1 MVLTAAQTT
10 AFFQDNAQMG
20 IPAPTVAQM
29 AIEGIAAVEDL
40 ADFDKESMQQLADNL
55 RRPGGRVVDPNDPT
69 ATIPTPSFVFGARS
83 QKRLLVACD
92 LVRYYEATGREL
104 TVANIRWAHV
114 MKNFEI
120 QWKALKAKKDEDTPD
135 VPKITRSLPVIK
147 WTEAFQDFLNRVI
160 GVRVIPLI
168 YVIRTEVAV
177 PAAAPPLANN
187 QPHSTEHGS
196 IEAEL
201 IARASHT
208 HPLFRDDNAM
218 VYHYLEE
225 ATRTTSYAASIKPFQ
240 RSKDGRGAWLA
251 LTTQYAGTDKWEAEI
266 KKMEQLLHTRVW
278 KGQSNFS
285 LEQFIS
291 QHRNA
296 FVSMQACA
304 EHVEYQLPNEHSRV
318 GFLLDGIQCSDA
330 GLQAAMASIKTD
342 KTVNGL
348 RNNFEA
354 AASHLQPYDPV
365 AKKRTA
371 GAKRGASL
379 ISEVDA
385 TDSESAKVG
394 ATMGKP
400 GIGKTGVHLRYH
412 THHEYKALTDEQR
425 DELRD
430 WKNKEPQS
438 FSKSAKERKQQLKK
452 GKGGGKRGQGNGKV
466 TKSQISS
473 MVKKQVRFALK
484 EGKDAEESPAKD
496 QDAALVMSL
505 MKAIKNHSS
514 SSASA
519 TASATNA
526 TPAVSPKTT
535 YDADAITAIMKRA
548 RLH

>member
-55 RRPGGRVVDPNDPT
+55 RRPGGRVVDPNDAT

-104 TVANIRWAHV
+104 TVANIRWTHV

-208 HPLFRDDNAM
+208 HPCSEM
-218 VYHYLEE
+218 
-225 ATRTTSYAASIKPFQ
+225 T
-240 RSKDGRGAWLA
+240 
-251 LTTQYAGTDKWEAEI
+251 
-266 KKMEQLLHTRVW
+266 
-278 KGQSNFS
+278 
-285 LEQFIS
+285 
-291 QHRNA
+291 
-296 FVSMQACA
+296 MQW
-304 EHVEYQLPNEHSRV
+304 ST
-318 GFLLDGIQCSDA
+318 I
-330 GLQAAMASIKTD
+330 T
-342 KTVNGL
+342 
-348 RNNFEA
+348 
-354 AASHLQPYDPV
+354 
-365 AKKRTA
+365 
-371 GAKRGASL
+371 
-379 ISEVDA
+379 
-385 TDSESAKVG
+385 
-394 ATMGKP
+394 
-400 GIGKTGVHLRYH
+400 
-412 THHEYKALTDEQR
+412 
-425 DELRD
+425 
-430 WKNKEPQS
+430 W
-438 FSKSAKERKQQLKK
+438 RKQQGLHHMLPPSSPS
-452 GKGGGKRGQGNGKV
+452 RGPRMGEVPGW
-466 TKSQISS
+466 
-473 MVKKQVRFALK
+473 
-484 EGKDAEESPAKD
+484 P
-496 QDAALVMSL
+496 
-505 MKAIKNHSS
+505 
-514 SSASA
+514 
-519 TASATNA
+519 
-526 TPAVSPKTT
+526 
-535 YDADAITAIMKRA
+535 
-548 RLH
+548 